1 MLLRL
6 DIKNAALIESQELEI
21 NSGMTVLT
29 GETGAGKSVMI
40 NALNLICG
48 ARISKNPVRYGEKK
62 AVIQAV
68 LESRDLPELEK
79 NGIETED
86 GLVIVM
92 REISA
97 DGRSVCRIN
106 GTIVPQNIVREIMQ
120 RLINIHGQHDSR
132 ELLSRSKHIALLDSY
147 AKNDALIAGYDKHYD
162 EKKKIETE
170 LSALET
176 DEENRLQRIDLLTYQ
191 IGELEKAA
199 LKKGE
204 KEELLSERNIMR
216 SSEKLSENLGGAYS
230 LLYDDEG
237 AAYDRIS
244 EAESMLSAISDIDPE
259 FESLFSRMSEIKYNL
274 EDISHEIYQKMSK
287 IEYDEQA
294 LDEIEER
301 LDVINKLERKYG
313 GSTEAAIE
321 YLEKS
326 KKELSGIENREEN
339 IERLQNELEKV
350 MLCLK
355 KAADELSKSRKTAA
369 KKLSAEI
376 ERELAELDMPKVK
389 FSVEI
394 EKCDYTKNGA
404 DSVEFMIS
412 PNPGEPMKPLEK
424 IASGGELSRIM
435 LAVKTILSDGDD
447 VDTLVFDEIDTG
459 VSGSAA
465 EKIAQKLFRLAEK
478 KQVICVSHLPQLAAA
493 ADNHYLVEKKDKDGR
508 TVTVAHLI
516 DGEERAE
523 EIARIT
529 DGENITKTS
538 IEHAK
543 QMLERYVR

>member
-86 GLVIVM
+86 GLVIVT

-147 AKNDALIAGYDKHYD
+147 AKNDALISGYDKHYD

-170 LSALET
+170 LSALEA
-176 DEENRLQRIDLLTYQ
+176 DEENRLQRIDLLTSQ

-244 EAESMLSAISDIDPE
+244 EAESMLSAISDIDHE

-350 MLCLK
+350 MQCLK
-355 KAADELSKSRKTAA
+355 KAADELSKSRKNAA
-369 KKLSAEI
+369 KNL
-376 ERELAELDMPKVK
+376 
-389 FSVEI
+389 
-394 EKCDYTKNGA
+394 
-404 DSVEFMIS
+404 
-412 PNPGEPMKPLEK
+412 
-424 IASGGELSRIM
+424 
-435 LAVKTILSDGDD
+435 
-447 VDTLVFDEIDTG
+447 
-459 VSGSAA
+459 
-465 EKIAQKLFRLAEK
+465 
-478 KQVICVSHLPQLAAA
+478 
-493 ADNHYLVEKKDKDGR
+493 
-508 TVTVAHLI
+508 
-516 DGEERAE
+516 
-523 EIARIT
+523 
-529 DGENITKTS
+529 
-538 IEHAK
+538 
-543 QMLERYVR
+543 

>member
-68 LESRDLPELEK
+68 LESRDLSELEK

-86 GLVIVM
+86 GLVIVT

-147 AKNDALIAGYDKHYD
+147 AKNDALIAEYDKHYE

-204 KEELLSERNIMR
+204 KEELLSDRNIMR

-244 EAESMLSAISDIDPE
+244 EAEGMLSAISDIDPE

-313 GSTEAAIE
+313 GSAEAAIE

-350 MLCLK
+350 MQRLK
-355 KAADELSKSRKTAA
+355 KAADELTKSRKTAA
-369 KKLSAEI
+369 KRLSAEI

-389 FSVEI
+389 FSAEI
-394 EKCDYTKNGA
+394 EKCGYTKNGA

-508 TVTVAHLI
+508 TVTAAHLI

>member
-86 GLVIVM
+86 GLVIVT

-147 AKNDALIAGYDKHYD
+147 AKNDALIAGYDKHYE

-244 EAESMLSAISDIDPE
+244 EAEGMLSAISDIDPE

-350 MLCLK
+350 MQCLK

-389 FSVEI
+389 FAVEI

-508 TVTVAHLI
+508 TVTAAHLI

>member
-68 LESRDLPELEK
+68 LESRDLLELEK
-79 NGIETED
+79 NGIETEN
-86 GLVIVM
+86 GLVIVT

-132 ELLSRSKHIALLDSY
+132 ELLSRSKHITLLDSY
-147 AKNDALIAGYDKHYD
+147 AKNDALIAGYDKHYE

-244 EAESMLSAISDIDPE
+244 EAEGMLSAISDIDPE

-350 MLCLK
+350 MQCLK

-508 TVTVAHLI
+508 TVTAAHLI

>member
-86 GLVIVM
+86 GLVIVT

-147 AKNDALIAGYDKHYD
+147 AKNDALIAGYDKHYE

-170 LSALET
+170 LSTLET

-244 EAESMLSAISDIDPE
+244 EAEGMLSAISDIDPE

-350 MLCLK
+350 MQRLK

-369 KKLSAEI
+369 KRLSAEI

-508 TVTVAHLI
+508 TVTAAHLI